1 MNVLALTVPLTRLLT
16 CSNLCASAAAS
27 SPCFVLNASADWQPL
42 LAGDLGLLLVV
53 FAHGSGFPLTDAAP
67 HELWAVGFPNIFP
80 PDKKIEH
87 AHVAAVIIHIEL
99 SALESREQ
107 AGANIPASLKRES
120 VA

>member
-1 MNVLALTVPLTRLLT
+1 
-16 CSNLCASAAAS
+16 
-27 SPCFVLNASADWQPL
+27 
-42 LAGDLGLLLVV
+42 
-53 FAHGSGFPLTDAAP
+53 
-67 HELWAVGFPNIFP
+67 LWAVGFPNIFP
-80 PDKKIEH
+80 PDKNIEH